1 MSSPYWNFILDNVS
15 CECYLIFLFLDL
27 ILTNCIFHPSSILR
41 RIKIK
46 IIMMETETGI
56 EIGGERETEIW
67 AGTGDKDKGRG
78 MMVVKTKI
86 EEEEEITI
94 LTTIDFCQINC
105 SIYLPV

>member
-1 MSSPYWNFILDNVS
+1 
-15 CECYLIFLFLDL
+15 
-27 ILTNCIFHPSSILR
+27 
-41 RIKIK
+41 
-46 IIMMETETGI
+46 MMETETGI

-94 LTTIDFCQINC
+94 LTTIDLRQFNC
-105 SIYLPV
+105 SIYLLFFRGILIIFKFWELYL